1 MNESTAHL
9 FHLNDECIQTCRELI
24 DCLNA
29 EHAALIQLK
38 TEEISRINLSKENL
52 LYKIAEKKGLIRSFT
67 LSAYGVTILDEIE
80 AKLPEEDRAEWSMR
94 RKEWADTWRRLHD
107 VTLRNQSFLRHSLK
121 NLGRLVDNFKRL
133 IGEVPLYSSKGTQV
147 DSMRPG
153 KVVEASY

>member
-1 MNESTAHL
+1 MNEPTAHL
-9 FHLNDECIQTCRELI
+9 FKLNDECIQIARELI

-29 EHAALIQLK
+29 ERVSLIQLK

-52 LYKIAEKKGLIRSFT
+52 LYKIAEKKGLLRSFT
-67 LSAYGVTILDEIE
+67 LSAFGVTSFDDIE
-80 AKLPEEDRAEWSMR
+80 GRLPEECRAEWGQR
-94 RKEWADTWRRLHD
+94 RKAWADTWRQLHD
-107 VTLRNQSFLRHSLK
+107 VSRRNQMFLRHSLK

-133 IGEVPLYSSKGTQV
+133 IGETPLYSSKGTQV